1 MNVIQFREEAKLY
14 LFTDDIV
21 FYIENPKEQDLL
33 ELINKIFVGYK
44 INVQKAIKFL
54 YTSNKLSENE
64 INKTTSFII
73 NSFKKNEILRNKF
86 NKRCS

>member
-1 MNVIQFREEAKLY
+1 MKVIQFREEAKLC

-21 FYIENPKEQDLL
+21 LCIENPKGQDLL
-33 ELINKIFVGYK
+33 ELISKIFVGYK
-44 INVQKAIKFL
+44 INAQKAILFL

-64 INKTTSFII
+64 MNKTTSFII
-73 NSFKKNEILRNKF
+73 NSFKKNEILKNKL